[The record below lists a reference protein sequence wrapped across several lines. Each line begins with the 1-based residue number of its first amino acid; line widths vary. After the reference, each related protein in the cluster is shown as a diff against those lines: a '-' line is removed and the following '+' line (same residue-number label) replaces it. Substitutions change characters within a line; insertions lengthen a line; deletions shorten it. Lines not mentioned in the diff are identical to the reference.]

1 MCATSYFYIQ
11 PESTGLKF
19 ESLLVVEQNIGAF
32 DVSVEKVLLVAV
44 IKTLQQLSHEWLD
57 VALVEMD
64 QAGLKQTHQV
74 MVHVLKYKIES
85 TWDKRIAV

>member
-11 PESTGLKF
+11 PEWTGLTF
-19 ESLLVVEQNIGAF
+19 EGLLVVEQNIGAF
-32 DVSVEKVLLVAV
+32 DVSVEKVLLVTV
-44 IKTLQQLSHEWLD
+44 IKTLQQLPHEWLD

-74 MVHVLKYKIES
+74 MVHVFKYKIES